1 MMNKKHT
8 INDVLNDL
16 CFTEKEKQAFIEC
29 IQLVKTE
36 QEHEHEGINVEDEIK
51 KIIREVTKDEIQK
64 DNI

>member
-29 IQLVKTE
+29 IQLVKAE

-51 KIIREVTKDEIQK
+51 KSFVR
-64 DNI
+64 